1 MAYLGDNQVEWDG
14 NLAILTNAHVNL
26 FPVIFKIDNNQR
38 FTTLKPHFP
47 RIKSSV
53 QRLPHLYNADLLED
67 GRTLQQTE
75 EAVHASNYLQT
86 CIDNNLVDQTQFTRD
101 EDTAFQ
107 AHTLLSKNIRPLHLR
122 SQASKDHVKLTG
134 QLKELES
141 RKHDSTVQAKLVRY
155 KLCKDQNEKET
166 ILQEILNLYTS
177 FSESKNNYL
186 TLKQRFAQVVAEL
199 IALEG
204 TEIDQPFLSITSYD
218 STTQIGDEPVFDFLH
233 TQEIVWNNILHLG
246 DSDGE
251 RPRQRQP
258 IIQPAPIVQQP
269 PVAQAGPSSTE
280 KFQKKIRIFQKLLT
294 NIKQQLASEDAIDID
309 VLRDHKDHVINIRN
323 QLETLQCEVQDN
335 PAHTVLIETECP
347 KVIEALSKRISE
359 MNISIKKSEEE
370 KKQEVAANLRAMAP
384 IKLENLTGY
393 ADYLGWYRSQTKLN
407 SHKDPFKKASALLST
422 LKNPD
427 DIRRCQGIF
436 DYNQLMELLN
446 AKYAKT
452 EKLIPA
458 MINKLRKLETP
469 QNNNQMKGNIDIIL
483 NCYTQLKAMNE
494 TAVSRF
500 DGTVVE
506 DLVLK
511 LTAEYQTK
519 YEEYILHI
527 SDSASE
533 ADDNETESVFH
544 DNTIREI
551 AGLQETSS
559 PVDTYDSKV
568 KRIRFIKFLRKT
580 EIVLANMAAR
590 SSNLDA
596 SKPKFVQKNCKN
608 CNSIPCKCNKKTK
621 VYATQV
627 TDNPPQN
634 CPVCK
639 SSTPHVNKNKKPTKS
654 LASCQQFRKLE
665 TKEKVKH
672 LQRLDYCM
680 MCLQPGHKTKDCF
693 ITGNCLK
700 CDKGRHN
707 YLICLSSK

>member
-1 MAYLGDNQVEWDG
+1 MAYLGENQVEWDG
-14 NLAILTNAHVNL
+14 NITILQNAHVNL
-26 FPVIFKIDNNQR
+26 LPLIFKIDNNQI

-53 QRLPHLYNADLLED
+53 QRIPHLYNADLLED
-67 GRTLQQTE
+67 SRTLQQTE

-86 CIDNNLVDQTQFTRD
+86 CIDNNLVDRNQLTRD

-107 AHTLLSKNIRPLHLR
+107 TYTLLSRNLRPLHLR
-122 SQASKDHVKLTG
+122 SQAAKDYTNLTT

-141 RKHDSTVQAKLVRY
+141 RKHDSTVQAKLVQY
-155 KLCKDQNEKET
+155 KLSKDQNQKET
-166 ILQEILNLYTS
+166 ILQEIFDLYTS
-177 FSESKNNYL
+177 FSESKARYL
-186 TLKQRFAQVVAEL
+186 TQKQKFAQVVADL
-199 IALEG
+199 ISLEG
-204 TEIDQPFLSITSYD
+204 TEIDQPFLSINSYD
-218 STTQIGDEPVFDFLH
+218 STTQIGDELVFDFLH

-246 DSDGE
+246 DSDE
-251 RPRQRQP
+251 EHQRPP
-258 IIQPAPIVQQP
+258 PIVQQP
-269 PVAQAGPSSTE
+269 PIVPAGLSSNE
-280 KFQKKIRIFQKLLT
+280 KFLKKITMFQKLLT
-294 NIKQQLASEDAIDID
+294 NIKQQLDTEDTIDID
-309 VLRDHKDHVINIRN
+309 VLKDHKDHIVNIRN
-323 QLETLQCEVQDN
+323 QLETLQCEVQED
-335 PAHTVLIETECP
+335 PAHAALIEIECP
-347 KVIEALSKRISE
+347 KVIESLGKRISE
-359 MNISIKKSEEE
+359 MNMSIKKSEEE

-469 QNNNQMKGNIDIIL
+469 QTNNQMKSNIDIIL

-527 SDSASE
+527 SDSATE
-533 ADDNETESVFH
+533 ADDNETESVFP

-551 AGLQETSS
+551 EGLQETYS
-559 PVDTYDSKV
+559 PVDTYDSKI
-568 KRIRFIKFLRKT
+568 KRVRFIKFLRNT

-590 SSNLDA
+590 SSNLDTN
-596 SKPKFVQKNCKN
+596 KPKPVQKNCKT
-608 CNSIPCKCNKKTK
+608 CNSHPCKCKKTK
-621 VYATQV
+621 VYSTQV
-627 TDNPPQN
+627 TNTSPQT
-634 CPVCK
+634 CPICK

-665 TKEKVKH
+665 TKEKVKQ

-680 MCLQPGHKTKDCF
+680 MCLQPGHKAKDCF
-693 ITGNCLK
+693 ITGNCLN

>member
-1 MAYLGDNQVEWDG
+1 MAYLGENQVEWDG
-14 NLAILTNAHVNL
+14 NIAILSNAHVNL
-26 FPVIFKIDNNQR
+26 LPTIFRIDNNQM
-38 FTTLKPHFP
+38 FTTLKPNFP

-53 QRLPHLYNADLLED
+53 QRLAHLYNADLLED
-67 GRTLQQTE
+67 DRTLQLTQQ
-75 EAVHASNYLQT
+75 AVHASNYLQT
-86 CIDNNLVDQTQFTRD
+86 CIDNDLVDRNQLTRD
-101 EDTAFQ
+101 EDTAIE
-107 AHTLLSKNIRPLHLR
+107 TYNVLSRNIRPLHLR
-122 SQASKDHVKLTG
+122 TEAAKYHGKLTT

-141 RKHDSTVQAKLVRY
+141 RKHDSSVQAKVVRY
-155 KLCKDQNEKET
+155 KLCKVQNQRET
-166 ILQEILNLYTS
+166 ILQEIYDLYTR
-177 FSESKNNYL
+177 FSESKAIYI
-186 TLKQRFAQVVAEL
+186 TQKQKFAQVVSDL

-204 TEIDQPFLSITSYD
+204 TEIDQPFLSVTSYD
-218 STTQIGDEPVFDFLH
+218 STTQIGDELVFDFLS
-233 TQEIVWNNILHLG
+233 TQEVVWNNILHLG
-246 DSDGE
+246 DSEEE
-251 RPRQRQP
+251 RPRQP
-258 IIQPAPIVQQP
+258 PIVQQP
-269 PVAQAGPSSTE
+269 PVVQAGPSSNE
-280 KFQKKIRIFQKLLT
+280 KFLKKIGIFQKLLT
-294 NIKQQLASEDAIDID
+294 NIKQQLNTEDAIDID

-323 QLETLQCEVQDN
+323 QLETLQCEVQED
-335 PAHTVLIETECP
+335 PAHAVLIERECP
-347 KVIEALSKRISE
+347 KVIESLSKRISE

-469 QNNNQMKGNIDIIL
+469 QTNNQMKSNIDIIL

-533 ADDNETESVFH
+533 ADDNDTESVFH
-544 DNTIREI
+544 DNTIRQIE
-551 AGLQETSS
+551 GLQETTS

-590 SSNLDA
+590 SSNLDPN
-596 SKPKFVQKNCKN
+596 KPKSVQKNCKT
-608 CNSIPCKCNKKTK
+608 CNSNPCKCKKTK
-621 VYATQV
+621 VYSTQV
-627 TDNPPQN
+627 TDNPPQT
-634 CPVCK
+634 CPICK

-654 LASCQQFRKLE
+654 LASCPQFRKLE
-665 TKEKVKH
+665 TKEKIKQ

-680 MCLQPGHKTKDCF
+680 MCLQPGHKAKDCF